1 MTPMTPASDHRRAPS
16 LPRALGWTVLSAL
29 LPGAGHVR
37 SGRWWGWVV
46 LLLTVGGLA
55 ASALYVGDLHR
66 ALDLVFDPA
75 RLRVAAAVALVA
87 LLLWLTVVVSTY
99 LVLRPRDLDRT
110 RSATGVVALVVLC
123 LLLASPVALGARYA
137 MVQADLVDDVFRDN
151 RTATAPQHV
160 TADDPW
166 DGQRRVNVLLLGGDG
181 SVTRDGL
188 RTDSVILVSV
198 DTRSGDAVMFGLPRN
213 LVGAEFPPGS
223 PLHELYPE
231 GFTNSYDPAAAM
243 LNAVY
248 GQVPALH
255 PGVLGRSD
263 NEGADAVKQAVEG
276 TLGIP
281 VHYYVL
287 ANLQGFQ
294 EIVDALGGVTVNI
307 NEPVA
312 INGSTDR
319 GIPPTD
325 YLDPGPDQR
334 LNGFQALWFA
344 RGRWGSDDYERMLRQ
359 RCMVQAIIDEADPL
373 TVLRRYQSLVA
384 AGKQIVRTDIPADL
398 LPAFADLA
406 LKVKGAQVRSVAFVR
421 SEEFHPEAPDL
432 EWVRAQVDRALE
444 PPVRRERGEPATE
457 PTDRPADEATDD
469 PTEDP
474 DDDLTE
480 DPDDDE
486 ADPGAAVDVADSCAY
501 DPDGWDADGS

>member
-1 MTPMTPASDHRRAPS
+1 MTLATESRRASS
-16 LPRALGWTVLSAL
+16 LPRALGWTALSAL

-37 SGRWWGWVV
+37 SGRRWGYAV
-46 LLLTVGGLA
+46 LVLTLGGAVA
-55 ASALYVGDLHR
+55 AAVYVGDLDR
-66 ALDLVFDPA
+66 AVDLVLDPA
-75 RLRVAAAVALVA
+75 RLRVAAAVALAV
-87 LLLWLTVVVSTY
+87 LLLWVAVVVSTY
-99 LVLRPRDLDRT
+99 LLLRPRDLGRS
-110 RSATGVVALVVLC
+110 RSALGGAALVVLC

-151 RTATAPQHV
+151 RTATVPRQV
-160 TADDPW
+160 TAEDPW
-166 DGQRRVNVLLLGGDG
+166 GGQRRVNVLLLGGDG

-188 RTDSVILVSV
+188 RTDSMILLSA
-198 DTRSGDAVMFGLPRN
+198 DTRTGDAVMFGLPRN
-213 LVGAEFPPGS
+213 MMGAEFPAGS
-223 PLHELYPE
+223 PLHDLYPE
-231 GFTNSYDPAAAM
+231 GFTSDVDPAAAM

-287 ANLQGFQ
+287 ANLRGFQ
-294 EIVDALGGVTVNI
+294 EIVDALGGVTVNV

-325 YLDPGPDQR
+325 YLDPGPDRR

-373 TVLRRYQSLVA
+373 TVLRRYQALVA
-384 AGKQIVRTDIPADL
+384 AGKEIVRTDIPADL
-398 LPAFADLA
+398 LPAFVDLA
-406 LKVKGAQVRSVAFVR
+406 LEVKGADVRSVTFVR
-421 SEEFHPEAPDL
+421 SDAFHPEDPDL
-432 EWVRAQVDRALE
+432 DWVRAQVDRALV
-444 PPVRRERGEPATE
+444 PPVRRERGEPADEVPPSTS
-457 PTDRPADEATDD
+457 PADPDGEQ
-469 PTEDP
+469 PQGGED
-474 DDDLTE
+474 E
-480 DPDDDE
+480 D
-486 ADPGAAVDVADSCAY
+486 AGAAVDVADSCAY
-501 DPDGWDADGS
+501 DPDGWDTDGS

>member
-1 MTPMTPASDHRRAPS
+1 MTPATDSRRASS
-16 LPRALGWTVLSAL
+16 LPRALGWTMLSAL

-37 SGRWWGWVV
+37 SGRRWGYAV
-46 LLLTVGGLA
+46 LLLTVGGAVA
-55 ASALYVGDLHR
+55 AAVYVGDFDR

-75 RLRVAAAVALVA
+75 RLRVAAAIGLVVM
-87 LLLWLTVVVSTY
+87 LLWLTVVVSTY
-99 LVLRPRDLDRT
+99 LVLRPRDLDRGR
-110 RSATGVVALVVLC
+110 RSAGVAAVVALC
-123 LLLASPVALGARYA
+123 LLLASPVAVGARYA

-151 RTATAPQHV
+151 RTATAPVHA
-160 TADDPW
+160 TAEDPW
-166 DGQRRVNVLLLGGDG
+166 DGQRRVNVLLLGGEG
-181 SVTRDGL
+181 SVSRDGL
-188 RTDSVILVSV
+188 RTDSMILLSA
-198 DTRSGDAVMFGLPRN
+198 DTQTGDAVMFGLPRN
-213 LVGAEFPPGS
+213 LVGAEFPVGS
-223 PLHELYPE
+223 PLRDLYPE
-231 GFTNSYDPAAAM
+231 GFSSDLDPAAAM

-255 PGVLGRSD
+255 PGVLGSSD

-294 EIVDALGGVTVNI
+294 EIVDALGGVTVNV

-325 YLDPGPDQR
+325 YLDPGPNQR
-334 LNGFQALWFA
+334 LNGFEALWFA

-373 TVLRRYQSLVA
+373 TVLRRYQALVA
-384 AGKQIVRTDIPADL
+384 AGKEIVRTDIPADL

-406 LKVKGAQVRSVAFVR
+406 LEVKSGEVRSVTFVR
-421 SEEFHPEAPDL
+421 SDEFYPEDPDL
-432 EWVRAQVDRALE
+432 DWVRAQVDRALA
-444 PPVRRERGEPATE
+444 PPARRDRGEPARE
-457 PTDRPADEATDD
+457 PTSEVEQEAPDAEDEGE
-469 PTEDP
+469 ED
-474 DDDLTE
+474 
-480 DPDDDE
+480 
-486 ADPGAAVDVADSCAY
+486 AGAAVDVADSCAY
-501 DPDGWDADGS
+501 DPDGWDTDGS